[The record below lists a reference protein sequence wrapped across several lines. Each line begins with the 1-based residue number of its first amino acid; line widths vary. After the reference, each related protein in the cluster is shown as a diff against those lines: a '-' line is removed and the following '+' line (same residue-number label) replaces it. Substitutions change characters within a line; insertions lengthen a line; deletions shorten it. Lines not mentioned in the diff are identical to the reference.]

1 MVNEAIILAGGLGT
15 RLQRVIEGLPKA
27 MAPVSG
33 RPFLEYLLDHLI
45 ESGLTHAILSTG
57 HLSDVIQDH
66 FGDKY
71 HDLKLSYVVED
82 KPLGTGGAI
91 VLAGERVQKKQY
103 FVMNGDTLFRVD
115 MRKMYSMH
123 CNKKADITIAL
134 RKAENVSRYGCI
146 NIDEGGRIISF
157 SEKEKEKGSGW
168 INGGIYLMNK
178 TVIDNAELPG
188 IFSVEKDLF
197 PSLLSDQHVYGYTD
211 DGYFIDIG
219 TPEDYERAQHEL

>member
-15 RLQRVIEGLPKA
+15 RMQRVIEGLPKA
-27 MAPVSG
+27 MAPIRG
-33 RPFLEYLLDHLI
+33 RPFLEYLLDHLAV
-45 ESGLTHAILSTG
+45 SGITHAILSTG
-57 HLSDVIQDH
+57 YLSHIIKDH

-71 HDLKLSYVVED
+71 HDIKISYVSED

-91 VLAGERVQKKQY
+91 VLAGKMVKKEQY
-103 FVMNGDTLFRVD
+103 YVTNGDTLFRAD

-123 CNKKADITIAL
+123 HDKKADITIAL
-134 RKAENVSRYGCI
+134 RKTEDVSRYGCI
-146 NIDEGGRIISF
+146 NMDERGRIFSF
-157 SEKEKEKGSGW
+157 SEKEKEKGGGW

-178 TVIDNAELPG
+178 TVISNAELPE

-197 PSLLSDQHVYGYTD
+197 PSLLGDHYVYGYTD
-211 DGYFIDIG
+211 DAYFIDIG